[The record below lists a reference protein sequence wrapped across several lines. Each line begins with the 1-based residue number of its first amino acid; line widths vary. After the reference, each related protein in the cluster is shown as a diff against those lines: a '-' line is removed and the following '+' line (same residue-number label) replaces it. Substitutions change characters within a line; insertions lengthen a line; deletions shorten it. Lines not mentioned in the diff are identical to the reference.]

1 MKLRRTLE
9 VRTTRPH
16 RGEPHDVTVA
26 STNTGITLV
35 DTRAAGCHNHG
46 VPGVPASW
54 AKLARLAAAPIG
66 LAVAVGAL
74 LIAAGPGMFTT
85 YAGRSGLAAGLMV
98 AAGLALV
105 LAGLLASQASRTGRA
120 GDLAVLAGLVWFA
133 PVWVGWELG
142 PPLVRSLGMI
152 AAGFAFPLI
161 FYLVL
166 AFPGRRPLGAGT
178 RALAWAV
185 YLEVALAALGLALFR
200 DPYIDPTCWANC
212 TDNVFLVRSL
222 PALAR
227 AVTATDRWFSVV
239 AATMLLAVY
248 AWRLLARRGR
258 ARVVLVPIALPAI
271 VFAAATGAHA
281 IALSL
286 MPLEDPANP
295 AFQLIFDVQSAAVIL
310 LAAGLAGDTVM
321 TMVHRRSVARIV
333 ASLGETP
340 APGSLESALARAL
353 GDPELRVAYWL
364 PDVRRYVDAQGRPV
378 AEPAAAPGRP
388 VTVLMRQDRRVAMV
402 SHAAALPEL
411 EREFGA
417 AVRLGLE
424 NERLQAE
431 ILFQLGEVRASRARI
446 VQAGDAER
454 RQLERNLHDGA
465 QQRILALSYD
475 IRLAHASAE
484 ADADDRTRL
493 LLEHAL
499 ADVQAG
505 LGELRE
511 LAYGIYPAIL
521 TEAGLGPAL
530 ATLAESASIPVEL
543 DDAVQGRYPEVI
555 ETAAYLMVAEAI
567 EDAAGRGAGY
577 AAVTAAHRD
586 GRLTVTV
593 EDDGQA
599 RSASLTE
606 IADRVGALG
615 GILTVEPTRLGVD
628 IPCG

>member
-1 MKLRRTLE
+1 M
-9 VRTTRPH
+9 
-16 RGEPHDVTVA
+16 
-26 STNTGITLV
+26 
-35 DTRAAGCHNHG
+35 DTRTDGCHNHR
-46 VPGVPASW
+46 VPRVSASW
-54 AKLARLAAAPIG
+54 ARLARLAAAPIG
-66 LAVAVGAL
+66 LAVAVSAF
-74 LIAAGPGMFTT
+74 LIAAGSGMFTT
-85 YAGRSGLAAGLMV
+85 YAGRSSLAAGLMV

-105 LAGLLASQASRTGRA
+105 LAGLLASLTSRTGPA
-120 GDLAVLAGLVWFA
+120 GDLAALAGIIWFA

-142 PPLVRSLGMI
+142 PPLVRSFGMI
-152 AAGFAFPLI
+152 AAGFTFPLI
-161 FYLVL
+161 FYVVL
-166 AFPGRRPLGAGT
+166 AFPRGRPPTTGT

-185 YLEVALAALGLALFR
+185 CLEAALVALGLALFR
-200 DPYIDPTCWANC
+200 DPYLDPACWANC

-227 AVTATDRWFSVV
+227 AVTATDRWFTV
-239 AATMLLAVY
+239 AAATALLAVA

-258 ARVVLVPIALPAI
+258 ARVALVPIALPAI
-271 VFAAATGAHA
+271 VFAAAAGAHA

-286 MPLEDPANP
+286 MPLEDPGNP

-310 LAAGLAGDTVM
+310 LAAGLATDAVM
-321 TMVHRRSVARIV
+321 TVVRRRSVARIV

-378 AEPAAAPGRP
+378 AGPAAAPGKL
-388 VTVLMRQDRRVAMV
+388 VTVLMQQDRRVAMV
-402 SHAAALPEL
+402 SHAATLPEL

-417 AVRLGLE
+417 AIRLGLE

-454 RQLERNLHDGA
+454 RRLERNLHDGA

-493 LLEHAL
+493 ILEEAL
-499 ADVQAG
+499 AEVHAD

-511 LAYGIYPAIL
+511 LAHGIYPAIL

-530 ATLAESASIPVEL
+530 ATLADSASIPVEL
-543 DDAVQGRYPEVI
+543 DDAIEDRYPEVV
-555 ETAAYLMVAEAI
+555 ETAAYLVVAEAI

-577 AAVTAAHRD
+577 AAVTAAYRD

-599 RSASLTE
+599 RSASMTE
-606 IADRVGALG
+606 IADRAGALG
-615 GILTVEPTRLGVD
+615 GILTVEPTRLGVE

>member
-1 MKLRRTLE
+1 
-9 VRTTRPH
+9 
-16 RGEPHDVTVA
+16 
-26 STNTGITLV
+26 
-35 DTRAAGCHNHG
+35 
-46 VPGVPASW
+46 VPRVSASW
-54 AKLARLAAAPIG
+54 ARLARLAAAPIG

-74 LIAAGPGMFTT
+74 LIAQGPGMFTT
-85 YAGRSGLAAGLMV
+85 YAGRSGPAAGLMV

-105 LAGLLASQASRTGRA
+105 LAGLLASLTSQAGPA
-120 GDLAVLAGLVWFA
+120 GDLAVLAGIVWFA
-133 PVWVGWELG
+133 PVWVGWEVG
-142 PPLVRSLGMI
+142 PPLVRSIGML
-152 AAGFAFPLI
+152 AAGFVFPLL

-166 AFPGRRPLGAGT
+166 AFPGGRLPATGT

-185 YLEVALAALGLALFR
+185 YLEAALAALGLALFR
-200 DPYIDPTCWANC
+200 DPYLDPTCWANC
-212 TDNVFLVRSL
+212 TDNVFLFRSL

-227 AVTATDRWFSVV
+227 AVTATDRWFTAVV
-239 AATMLLAVY
+239 ATTLLAVC

-258 ARVVLVPIALPAI
+258 ARVMLVPIALPAI

-281 IALSL
+281 IALSQ

-295 AFQLIFDVQSAAVIL
+295 TFQLIFDVQSAAVIL
-310 LAAGLAGDTVM
+310 LAAGLAMDAVM
-321 TMVHRRSVARIV
+321 TVVHRRSVARIV
-333 ASLGETP
+333 ASLGAAP

-364 PDVRRYVDAQGRPV
+364 PDVQRYVDAQGRPV
-378 AEPAAAPGRP
+378 AEPAAAPGRL
-388 VTVLMRQDRRVAMV
+388 VTALMQQDRRVAMV
-402 SHAAALPEL
+402 SHAATLPEL

-417 AVRLGLE
+417 AIRLGLE

-431 ILFQLGEVRASRARI
+431 ILFQLSEVRASRARI

-454 RQLERNLHDGA
+454 RRLERNLHDGA

-484 ADADDRTRL
+484 ADADNRTRL
-493 LLEHAL
+493 FLEQAL
-499 ADVQAG
+499 AEVQAG

-511 LAYGIYPAIL
+511 LAHGIYPAIL

-530 ATLAESASIPVEL
+530 ATLADSASIPVEL
-543 DDAVQGRYPEVI
+543 DDDVQSRYPEVV

-577 AAVTAAHRD
+577 AAVTVAHRD

-593 EDDGQA
+593 KDDGQG
-599 RSASLTE
+599 RTSPMNG
-606 IADRVGALG
+606 IADRVGALD
-615 GILTVEPTRLGVD
+615 GILTIEPTWMGAQ

>member
-54 AKLARLAAAPIG
+54 AKLARLAVAPIG

-152 AAGFAFPLI
+152 AAGFAFPLL

-200 DPYIDPTCWANC
+200 DPYLDPACWANC

-227 AVTATDRWFSVV
+227 AVTATDRWFTAV
-239 AATMLLAVY
+239 AAATLLAVC
-248 AWRLLARRGR
+248 AWRLARRGR
-258 ARVVLVPIALPAI
+258 ARVALVPIALPAI
-271 VFAAATGAHA
+271 VFAAAAGAHA
-281 IALSL
+281 IALSR
-286 MPLEDPANP
+286 MPLEDPGNP
-295 AFQLIFDVQSAAVIL
+295 AYQLIFDVQNAAVIL

-333 ASLGETP
+333 ASLGAAP
-340 APGSLESALARAL
+340 APGSLVPALARAL

-364 PDVRRYVDAQGRPV
+364 PDVRRYIDAQGRPV
-378 AEPAAAPGRP
+378 AEPAAAPGRL
-388 VTVLMRQDRRVAMV
+388 VTVLMRHDRRIAMV
-402 SHAAALPEL
+402 SHAATLPEL

-417 AVRLGLE
+417 AIRLGLE

-431 ILFQLGEVRASRARI
+431 ILFQLSEVRASRTRI
-446 VQAGDAER
+446 VQTGDAGTTPARTEPSRWRPAADPGSLLRHPARTRER
-454 RQLERNLHDGA
+454 RGRRGRPNPAVPGA
-465 QQRILALSYD
+465 G
-475 IRLAHASAE
+475 
-484 ADADDRTRL
+484 ADRR
-493 LLEHAL
+493 
-499 ADVQAG
+499 
-505 LGELRE
+505 
-511 LAYGIYPAIL
+511 
-521 TEAGLGPAL
+521 
-530 ATLAESASIPVEL
+530 
-543 DDAVQGRYPEVI
+543 
-555 ETAAYLMVAEAI
+555 
-567 EDAAGRGAGY
+567 AGRPG
-577 AAVTAAHRD
+577 
-586 GRLTVTV
+586 
-593 EDDGQA
+593 
-599 RSASLTE
+599 
-606 IADRVGALG
+606 
-615 GILTVEPTRLGVD
+615 
-628 IPCG
+628 

>member
-1 MKLRRTLE
+1 M
-9 VRTTRPH
+9 
-16 RGEPHDVTVA
+16 
-26 STNTGITLV
+26 
-35 DTRAAGCHNHG
+35 
-46 VPGVPASW
+46 
-54 AKLARLAAAPIG
+54 
-66 LAVAVGAL
+66 
-74 LIAAGPGMFTT
+74 
-85 YAGRSGLAAGLMV
+85 
-98 AAGLALV
+98 
-105 LAGLLASQASRTGRA
+105 LAGI
-120 GDLAVLAGLVWFA
+120 VWFA
-133 PVWVGWELG
+133 PVWVGWEVG
-142 PPLVRSLGMI
+142 PPLVRSIGML
-152 AAGFAFPLI
+152 AAGFVFPLL

-166 AFPGRRPLGAGT
+166 AFPGGRLPAMGA

-185 YLEVALAALGLALFR
+185 YLEAALAALGLALFR
-200 DPYIDPTCWANC
+200 DPYLDPACWANC

-227 AVTATDRWFSVV
+227 AVTAADRWFTV
-239 AATMLLAVY
+239 AAATTLLAVC

-258 ARVVLVPIALPAI
+258 ARVALVPIVLPAM

-281 IALSL
+281 IALSRI
-286 MPLEDPANP
+286 PLEDPGNR
-295 AFQLIFDVQSAAVIL
+295 AFQLIFDVQNAAVIL
-310 LAAGLAGDTVM
+310 LAAGLAMGAVM
-321 TMVHRRSVARIV
+321 TVVHRRGVARIV
-333 ASLGETP
+333 ASLGAAP

-364 PDVRRYVDAQGRPV
+364 PDVQRYVDAQGRPV
-378 AEPAAAPGRP
+378 AEPAAAPGRL
-388 VTVLMRQDRRVAMV
+388 VTALMQQDRRVAMV
-402 SHAAALPEL
+402 SHAATLPEL

-417 AVRLGLE
+417 AIRLGLE

-446 VQAGDAER
+446 VEAGDAER
-454 RQLERNLHDGA
+454 RRLERNLHDGA

-484 ADADDRTRL
+484 AEADDRARL
-493 LLEHAL
+493 FLEQAL

-511 LAYGIYPAIL
+511 LAHGIYPAIL

-530 ATLAESASIPVEL
+530 ATLADSASIPVEL
-543 DDAVQGRYPEVI
+543 DDAVQDRYPEVV

-577 AAVTAAHRD
+577 AAVTVAHRD

-593 EDDGQA
+593 EDDGQC
-599 RSASLTE
+599 RSASMTE

-615 GILTVEPTRLGVD
+615 GILTVEPTWMGVE

>member
-1 MKLRRTLE
+1 
-9 VRTTRPH
+9 
-16 RGEPHDVTVA
+16 VA
-26 STNTGITLV
+26 STNTGITIV

-54 AKLARLAAAPIG
+54 AKLARLAVAPVG
-66 LAVAVGAL
+66 LAVAVSAL
-74 LIAAGPGMFTT
+74 LIAQGPGMFTT

-105 LAGLLASQASRTGRA
+105 LAGLLASQAAQTGPA

-142 PPLVRSLGMI
+142 PPLVRSIGMI
-152 AAGFAFPLI
+152 AAGFAFPLL
-161 FYLVL
+161 FCLVL
-166 AFPGRRPLGAGT
+166 AFPGRRPLGSGT
-178 RALAWAV
+178 RVLAWAV
-185 YLEVALAALGLALFR
+185 FLEVVLAALGLALFR
-200 DPYIDPTCWANC
+200 APYLDPACWANC
-212 TDNVFLVRSL
+212 SDNVFLVRSL

-227 AVTATDRWFSVV
+227 AVTATDRWFTAV
-239 AATMLLAVY
+239 AAATLLAVC
-248 AWRLLARRGR
+248 ARRLARKGR
-258 ARVVLVPIALPAI
+258 AHVVLAPVTLPAFL
-271 VFAAATGAHA
+271 FAAATGAHA
-281 IALSL
+281 IALSR
-286 MPLEDPANP
+286 MPLEDPGNP
-295 AFQLIFDVQSAAVIL
+295 AFQLIFDVQNAAVIL
-310 LAAGLAGDTVM
+310 LAAGLAGDAVM
-321 TMVHRRSVARIV
+321 TVVHRRGVARIV
-333 ASLGETP
+333 ASLGEAP

-364 PDVRRYVDAQGRPV
+364 PDSRRYVDAEGRPV
-378 AEPAAAPGRP
+378 AEPAAAPGRL
-388 VTVLMRQDRRVAMV
+388 VTTLMQQDRRVAMV

-417 AVRLGLE
+417 AIRLGLE

-431 ILFQLGEVRASRARI
+431 ILCQLGEVRASRARI

-454 RQLERNLHDGA
+454 RRLERNLHDGA
-465 QQRILALSYD
+465 QQRLLALSYD

-484 ADADDRTRL
+484 AEVDDPARL
-493 LLEHAL
+493 LLEQAL
-499 ADVQAG
+499 AAVQTG

-511 LAYGIYPAIL
+511 LAHGIYPAIL

-530 ATLAESASIPVEL
+530 ATLADSAPIAVEL
-543 DDAVQGRYPEVI
+543 DDAVEARYPEVV
-555 ETAAYLMVAEAI
+555 ETAAYLMVAGAI
-567 EDAAGRGAGY
+567 QDAAGRGAAY

-593 EDDGQA
+593 EDDGQD
-599 RSASLTE
+599 RSAAMTE

-615 GILTVEPTRLGVD
+615 GVLTVGPTWMGVE

>member
-1 MKLRRTLE
+1 
-9 VRTTRPH
+9 
-16 RGEPHDVTVA
+16 
-26 STNTGITLV
+26 V
-35 DTRAAGCHNHG
+35 DTQAGGCHNHS
-46 VPGVPASW
+46 VPRVSASW
-54 AKLARLAAAPIG
+54 ARLARLAAAPIG

-74 LIAAGPGMFTT
+74 LITAGPGMFTT

-105 LAGLLASQASRTGRA
+105 LAGLLASLTSQVGPA

-133 PVWVGWELG
+133 PVWVGWEVG
-142 PPLVRSLGMI
+142 PPLVRSIGML
-152 AAGFAFPLI
+152 AAGFVFPLL

-166 AFPGRRPLGAGT
+166 AFPGGRLPATGT

-185 YLEVALAALGLALFR
+185 YLEAALAALGLALFR
-200 DPYIDPTCWANC
+200 DPYLDPACWANC

-227 AVTATDRWFSVV
+227 AVTVTDRWFTV
-239 AATMLLAVY
+239 AAAATLIAVC

-258 ARVVLVPIALPAI
+258 ARVVLVPIVLPAM

-281 IALSL
+281 IALSR
-286 MPLEDPANP
+286 MPVEDPGNP
-295 AFQLIFDVQSAAVIL
+295 AFQLIFDVQNAAVIL
-310 LAAGLAGDTVM
+310 LAAGLAMGAVM
-321 TMVHRRSVARIV
+321 TVVHRRGVARIV
-333 ASLGETP
+333 ASLGEAP

-364 PDVRRYVDAQGRPV
+364 PDVQRYVDGQGRPV
-378 AEPAAAPGRP
+378 AEPAAAPGRL
-388 VTVLMRQDRRVAMV
+388 VTALMQQDRRVAMV
-402 SHAAALPEL
+402 SHAATLPEL

-417 AVRLGLE
+417 AIRLGLE

-431 ILFQLGEVRASRARI
+431 ILFQLSEVRASRARI

-454 RQLERNLHDGA
+454 RRLERNLHDGA

-475 IRLAHASAE
+475 IRLAHAGAE

-493 LLEHAL
+493 FLEQAL
-499 ADVQAG
+499 ADVLAG

-511 LAYGIYPAIL
+511 LAHGIYPAIL

-530 ATLAESASIPVEL
+530 ATLADSASIPVEL
-543 DDAVQGRYPEVI
+543 DDAVQRRYPEVI

-567 EDAAGRGAGY
+567 QDAAGRGAGY
-577 AAVTAAHRD
+577 AAVTVAHRN

-599 RSASLTE
+599 RSASMTE

-615 GILTVEPTRLGVD
+615 GIVTVEPAWMGVE

>member
-1 MKLRRTLE
+1 
-9 VRTTRPH
+9 
-16 RGEPHDVTVA
+16 VA
-26 STNTGITLV
+26 STNTGIFPV
-35 DTRAAGCHNHG
+35 DTQAGGCHNHG
-46 VPGVPASW
+46 VPRVSASW
-54 AKLARLAAAPIG
+54 ARLARLAAAPIG

-74 LIAAGPGMFTT
+74 LIAQGPGMFTT

-105 LAGLLASQASRTGRA
+105 LAGLLASLTSQAGPA
-120 GDLAVLAGLVWFA
+120 GDLAVLAGIVWFA
-133 PVWVGWELG
+133 PVWVGWEVG
-142 PPLVRSLGMI
+142 PPLVRSIGML
-152 AAGFAFPLI
+152 AAGFVFPLL

-166 AFPGRRPLGAGT
+166 AFPGGRLPATGT

-185 YLEVALAALGLALFR
+185 YLEAALAALGLALFR
-200 DPYIDPTCWANC
+200 DPYLDPTCWANC
-212 TDNVFLVRSL
+212 TDNVFLLRSL
-222 PALAR
+222 PSLAR
-227 AVTATDRWFSVV
+227 AVTATDRWFTAVV
-239 AATMLLAVY
+239 ATTLLAVC

-258 ARVVLVPIALPAI
+258 ARVMLVPIALPAI

-281 IALSL
+281 IALSR
-286 MPLEDPANP
+286 MPLEDPGNP
-295 AFQLIFDVQSAAVIL
+295 AFQLIFDVQNSAVIL
-310 LAAGLAGDTVM
+310 LAAGLAMDAVITV
-321 TMVHRRSVARIV
+321 VHRRSVARIV
-333 ASLGETP
+333 ASLGAAP

-364 PDVRRYVDAQGRPV
+364 PDVQRYVDAQGRPV
-378 AEPAAAPGRP
+378 AEPAAAPGRL
-388 VTVLMRQDRRVAMV
+388 VTALMEQDRRVAMV
-402 SHAAALPEL
+402 SHAATLPEL

-417 AVRLGLE
+417 AIRLGLE

-431 ILFQLGEVRASRARI
+431 ILFQLSEVRASRARI

-454 RQLERNLHDGA
+454 RRLERNLHDGA

-484 ADADDRTRL
+484 ADADNRTRL
-493 LLEHAL
+493 FLEQAL
-499 ADVQAG
+499 AEVQAG

-511 LAYGIYPAIL
+511 LAHGIYPAIL

-530 ATLAESASIPVEL
+530 ATLADSASIPVEL
-543 DDAVQGRYPEVI
+543 DDDVQSRYPELV

-577 AAVTAAHRD
+577 AAVTVAHRD

-593 EDDGQA
+593 EDDGQD
-599 RSASLTE
+599 RTSPMSG
-606 IADRVGALG
+606 IADRVGALD
-615 GILTVEPTRLGVD
+615 GILTIEPTRMGAQ

>member
-1 MKLRRTLE
+1 M
-9 VRTTRPH
+9 
-16 RGEPHDVTVA
+16 
-26 STNTGITLV
+26 
-35 DTRAAGCHNHG
+35 
-46 VPGVPASW
+46 
-54 AKLARLAAAPIG
+54 
-66 LAVAVGAL
+66 
-74 LIAAGPGMFTT
+74 
-85 YAGRSGLAAGLMV
+85 
-98 AAGLALV
+98 
-105 LAGLLASQASRTGRA
+105 LAGI
-120 GDLAVLAGLVWFA
+120 VWFA

-142 PPLVRSLGMI
+142 PPLVRSIGMI
-152 AAGFAFPLI
+152 AAGFVFPLI

-166 AFPGRRPLGAGT
+166 AFPGGRPPTTGT

-185 YLEVALAALGLALFR
+185 YLEAALAALGLALFR
-200 DPYIDPTCWANC
+200 DPYLDPACWANC
-212 TDNVFLVRSL
+212 TDNVFLLRSL

-227 AVTATDRWFSVV
+227 AVTATDRWFTV
-239 AATMLLAVY
+239 AAATTLLAVC

-281 IALSL
+281 IALSQ

-310 LAAGLAGDTVM
+310 LAAGLAVDAVM

-333 ASLGETP
+333 ASLGAAP

-378 AEPAAAPGRP
+378 AEPAAAPGRL
-388 VTVLMRQDRRVAMV
+388 VTVLMQQDRRVAMV
-402 SHAAALPEL
+402 SHAATLPEL

-417 AVRLGLE
+417 AIRLGLE

-431 ILFQLGEVRASRARI
+431 ILFQLSEVRASRARI

-454 RQLERNLHDGA
+454 RRLERNLHDGA

-493 LLEHAL
+493 FLEQAL

-505 LGELRE
+505 LAELRE
-511 LAYGIYPAIL
+511 LAHGIYPAIL

-530 ATLAESASIPVEL
+530 ATLADSASIPVEL
-543 DDAVQGRYPEVI
+543 DDAVQERYPEVI

-577 AAVTAAHRD
+577 AAITAAHRD

-593 EDDGQA
+593 EDDGQG
-599 RSASLTE
+599 RSASMTE

>member
-1 MKLRRTLE
+1 M
-9 VRTTRPH
+9 
-16 RGEPHDVTVA
+16 A
-26 STNTGITLV
+26 STNTGIFSV
-35 DTRAAGCHNHG
+35 DTQAGGCHNHG
-46 VPGVPASW
+46 VPRVSASW
-54 AKLARLAAAPIG
+54 ARLARLAAAPIG

-105 LAGLLASQASRTGRA
+105 LAGLLASLTSQAGPA
-120 GDLAVLAGLVWFA
+120 GDLAVLAGIVWFA
-133 PVWVGWELG
+133 PVWIGWEVG
-142 PPLVRSLGMI
+142 PPLVRSIGML
-152 AAGFAFPLI
+152 AAGFVFPLL

-166 AFPGRRPLGAGT
+166 TFPGGRLPSAGT
-178 RALAWAV
+178 RALTWAV
-185 YLEVALAALGLALFR
+185 YLEAALAALGLALFR
-200 DPYIDPTCWANC
+200 DPYLDPVCWANC

-227 AVTATDRWFSVV
+227 AVTATDRWFTV
-239 AATMLLAVY
+239 AAATTLLAVC

-258 ARVVLVPIALPAI
+258 ARVALVPIVLPAM

-281 IALSL
+281 IALSRV
-286 MPLEDPANP
+286 PLEDPGNP
-295 AFQLIFDVQSAAVIL
+295 AFQLIFDVQNAAVIL
-310 LAAGLAGDTVM
+310 LAAGLAMGAVM
-321 TMVHRRSVARIV
+321 TVVHRRGVARIV
-333 ASLGETP
+333 ASLGAAP

-364 PDVRRYVDAQGRPV
+364 PDVQRYVDAQGRPV
-378 AEPAAAPGRP
+378 TEPAAAPGRL
-388 VTVLMRQDRRVAMV
+388 VTVLMQQDRRVAMV
-402 SHAAALPEL
+402 SHAATLPEL

-417 AVRLGLE
+417 AIRLGLE

-446 VQAGDAER
+446 VETGDAER
-454 RQLERNLHDGA
+454 RRLERNLHDGA
-465 QQRILALSYD
+465 QQRLLALSYD

-484 ADADDRTRL
+484 AESDDRARL
-493 LLEHAL
+493 LLEQAL
-499 ADVQAG
+499 TGVHVG

-511 LAYGIYPAIL
+511 LAHGIYPAIL

-530 ATLAESASIPVEL
+530 ATLADSASIPVEL
-543 DDAVQGRYPEVI
+543 DDAVQDRYPEVV

-577 AAVTAAHRD
+577 AAVTVAHRD
-586 GRLTVTV
+586 GHLTVTV
-593 EDDGQA
+593 EDDGQC
-599 RSASLTE
+599 RSASMTE

-615 GILTVEPTRLGVD
+615 GILTVEPTWMGVE

>member
-1 MKLRRTLE
+1 LAR
-9 VRTTRPH
+9 
-16 RGEPHDVTVA
+16 
-26 STNTGITLV
+26 
-35 DTRAAGCHNHG
+35 
-46 VPGVPASW
+46 
-54 AKLARLAAAPIG
+54 LARLAAAPIG
-66 LAVAVGAL
+66 LAIAVGAL
-74 LIAAGPGMFTT
+74 LIAAGPGLFTT

-105 LAGLLASQASRTGRA
+105 LAGLLASQASRMGRA

-133 PVWVGWELG
+133 PAWVGWELG
-142 PPLVRSLGMI
+142 PPFVRSLGMI
-152 AAGFAFPLI
+152 AAGFTFPLI
-161 FYLVL
+161 FYLIL
-166 AFPGRRPLGAGT
+166 AFPGGWPLSAGT

-185 YLEVALAALGLALFR
+185 YLEAALVALGLALFR
-200 DPYIDPTCWANC
+200 DPYLDPACWANC

-227 AVTATDRWFSVV
+227 AVTATDRWFTV
-239 AATMLLAVY
+239 AAATALLAVG
-248 AWRLLARRGR
+248 AWRLLAGRGR
-258 ARVVLVPIALPAI
+258 ARVMLMPIALPAI
-271 VFAAATGAHA
+271 VFAAAVGAHA

-310 LAAGLAGDTVM
+310 LAVGLAGDTVM
-321 TMVHRRSVARIV
+321 TMVHRRGVARIV
-333 ASLGETP
+333 ANLGETP

-378 AEPAAAPGRP
+378 AEPAAAPGRL
-388 VTVLMRQDRRVAMV
+388 VTVLMQQDRRVAMV
-402 SHAAALPEL
+402 SHAASLPEL

-475 IRLAHASAE
+475 IRLAHASAA

-499 ADVQAG
+499 AEVQAG

-511 LAYGIYPAIL
+511 LAHGIYPAIL
-521 TEAGLGPAL
+521 SEAGLGPAL
-530 ATLAESASIPVEL
+530 ATLADSASIPVEL
-543 DDAVQGRYPEVI
+543 DDDAVQGRYPEVI

-577 AAVTAAHRD
+577 AAVTAAYRD

-606 IADRVGALG
+606 IADRARALG
-615 GILTVEPTRLGVD
+615 GILTVEPTRLGVE

>member
-1 MKLRRTLE
+1 M
-9 VRTTRPH
+9 
-16 RGEPHDVTVA
+16 A
-26 STNTGITLV
+26 STNTGIFPV
-35 DTRAAGCHNHG
+35 DTQAGGCHNHG
-46 VPGVPASW
+46 VPRVSASW
-54 AKLARLAAAPIG
+54 ARLARLAAAPIG

-74 LIAAGPGMFTT
+74 LIAQGPGMFTT

-105 LAGLLASQASRTGRA
+105 LAGLLASLTSQAGPA
-120 GDLAVLAGLVWFA
+120 GDLAVLAGIVWFA
-133 PVWVGWELG
+133 PVWVGWEVG
-142 PPLVRSLGMI
+142 PPLVRSIGML
-152 AAGFAFPLI
+152 AAGFVFPLL

-166 AFPGRRPLGAGT
+166 AFPGGRLPATGT

-185 YLEVALAALGLALFR
+185 YLEAALAALGLALFR
-200 DPYIDPTCWANC
+200 DPYLDPTCWANC
-212 TDNVFLVRSL
+212 TDNVFLLRSL

-227 AVTATDRWFSVV
+227 AVTATDRWFTAVV
-239 AATMLLAVY
+239 ATTLLAVC

-258 ARVVLVPIALPAI
+258 ARVMLVPIALPAI

-281 IALSL
+281 IALSR
-286 MPLEDPANP
+286 MPLEDPGNP

-310 LAAGLAGDTVM
+310 LAAGLAMDAVM
-321 TMVHRRSVARIV
+321 TVVHRRSVARIV
-333 ASLGETP
+333 ASLGAAP

-364 PDVRRYVDAQGRPV
+364 PDVQRYVDAQGRPV
-378 AEPAAAPGRP
+378 AEPAAAPGRL
-388 VTVLMRQDRRVAMV
+388 VTALMQQDRRVAMV
-402 SHAAALPEL
+402 SHAATLPEL

-417 AVRLGLE
+417 AIRLGLE

-431 ILFQLGEVRASRARI
+431 ILFQLSEVRASRARI

-454 RQLERNLHDGA
+454 RRLERNLHDGA

-484 ADADDRTRL
+484 ADADNRTRL
-493 LLEHAL
+493 FLEQAL
-499 ADVQAG
+499 AEVQAG

-511 LAYGIYPAIL
+511 LAHGIYPAIL

-530 ATLAESASIPVEL
+530 ATLADSASIPVEL
-543 DDAVQGRYPEVI
+543 DDDVQSRYPEVV

-577 AAVTAAHRD
+577 AAVTVAHRD

-593 EDDGQA
+593 EDDGQG
-599 RSASLTE
+599 RTSPMSG
-606 IADRVGALG
+606 IADRVGALD
-615 GILTVEPTRLGVD
+615 GILTIEPTWMGAQ

>member
-1 MKLRRTLE
+1 
-9 VRTTRPH
+9 
-16 RGEPHDVTVA
+16 VA

-35 DTRAAGCHNHG
+35 DTRAGGCHNHG
-46 VPGVPASW
+46 VPRVLASW
-54 AKLARLAAAPIG
+54 VRPARLAAAPLG

-105 LAGLLASQASRTGRA
+105 LAGLLASQTSRTGRA
-120 GDLAVLAGLVWFA
+120 GDLAMLAGIVWFA

-142 PPLVRSLGMI
+142 PPLVRTIGML
-152 AAGFAFPLI
+152 AAGFAFPLL

-166 AFPGRRPLGAGT
+166 TFPGGRSPSAGT
-178 RALAWAV
+178 RALTWAL
-185 YLEVALAALGLALFR
+185 YLEAALAALGLALFR
-200 DPYIDPTCWANC
+200 DPYLDPACWANC

-227 AVTATDRWFSVV
+227 AVTAADRWFTV
-239 AATMLLAVY
+239 AAATTLLAVC

-258 ARVVLVPIALPAI
+258 ARVVLVPIALPAM

-281 IALSL
+281 IALSR
-286 MPLEDPANP
+286 MPVEDPGNP
-295 AFQLIFDVQSAAVIL
+295 AFQLIFDVQNAAVIL
-310 LAAGLAGDTVM
+310 LAAGLAMDAVM
-321 TMVHRRSVARIV
+321 TVVHRRGVARIV
-333 ASLGETP
+333 ANLGEAP

-364 PDVRRYVDAQGRPV
+364 PDVQSYVDAQGRPV
-378 AEPAAAPGRP
+378 AEPAAAPGRL
-388 VTVLMRQDRRVAMV
+388 VTALMQQDRRVAMV
-402 SHAAALPEL
+402 SHAATLPEL

-417 AVRLGLE
+417 AIRLGLE

-431 ILFQLGEVRASRARI
+431 ILFQLSEVRASRARI

-454 RQLERNLHDGA
+454 RRLERNLHDGA

-493 LLEHAL
+493 FLEQAL

-511 LAYGIYPAIL
+511 LAHGIYPAIL

-530 ATLAESASIPVEL
+530 ATLADSASIPVEL
-543 DDAVQGRYPEVI
+543 DDAVQRRYPEVI

-577 AAVTAAHRD
+577 AAVTVAHRD

-593 EDDGQA
+593 EDDGRDRISPMA
-599 RSASLTE
+599 E
-606 IADRVGALG
+606 IADRVGALD
-615 GILTVEPTRLGVD
+615 GILTVKPTWMGAQ

>member
-1 MKLRRTLE
+1 M
-9 VRTTRPH
+9 
-16 RGEPHDVTVA
+16 A
-26 STNTGITLV
+26 STNTGITVV
-35 DTRAAGCHNHG
+35 DTQAGGCHNHG
-46 VPGVPASW
+46 VPRVDASW
-54 AKLARLAAAPIG
+54 VRPARLVAAPLG
-66 LAVAVGAL
+66 PAVAVGAL

-98 AAGLALV
+98 AAGLGLV
-105 LAGLLASQASRTGRA
+105 LAGLLASQTSRTGRA
-120 GDLAVLAGLVWFA
+120 GDPAVLAGLVWFA

-142 PPLVRSLGMI
+142 PPLVRTIGML
-152 AAGFAFPLI
+152 AAGFAFPLL

-166 AFPGRRPLGAGT
+166 TFPGGRLPSAGT
-178 RALAWAV
+178 RALTWVV
-185 YLEVALAALGLALFR
+185 YLEAALAALGLTLFR
-200 DPYIDPTCWANC
+200 DPYLDPACWANC

-227 AVTATDRWFSVV
+227 TVTATDRWFTV
-239 AATMLLAVY
+239 AAAATLLAMC

-258 ARVVLVPIALPAI
+258 PRVVLVPLVLPAM

-281 IALSL
+281 IALSR
-286 MPLEDPANP
+286 MPLEDPASP
-295 AFQLIFDVQSAAVIL
+295 ALQLIFDVQNAAVIL
-310 LAAGLAGDTVM
+310 LAAGLAMDAVM
-321 TMVHRRSVARIV
+321 TVAHRRSVTRIV
-333 ASLGETP
+333 ASLGAAP

-353 GDPELRVAYWL
+353 GDPQLRVAYWL
-364 PDVRRYVDAQGRPV
+364 PGVQRYVDAQGRPV
-378 AEPAAAPGRP
+378 AEPAAAPGRL
-388 VTVLMRQDRRVAMV
+388 VTVLMQQDRRVAMV

-417 AVRLGLE
+417 AIRLGLE

-431 ILFQLGEVRASRARI
+431 ILFQLSEVRASRARI

-454 RQLERNLHDGA
+454 RRLERNLHDGA
-465 QQRILALSYD
+465 QQRIVALSYD

-493 LLEHAL
+493 LLERAL

-511 LAYGIYPAIL
+511 LAHGIYPAIL

-530 ATLAESASIPVEL
+530 ATFADSASIPVEL
-543 DDAVQGRYPEVI
+543 DDAVQRRYPEMI

-577 AAVTAAHRD
+577 AAVTITHRD

-593 EDDGQA
+593 EDDGQC
-599 RSASLTE
+599 RSASMTE

-615 GILTVEPTRLGVD
+615 GILTVEPTWMGVE

>member
-1 MKLRRTLE
+1 M
-9 VRTTRPH
+9 
-16 RGEPHDVTVA
+16 
-26 STNTGITLV
+26 
-35 DTRAAGCHNHG
+35 DTRAVGCHNHG
-46 VPGVPASW
+46 VPRVVASR
-54 AKLARLAAAPIG
+54 AKLARLVAAPIG
-66 LAVAVGAL
+66 LAVAVSAL

-98 AAGLALV
+98 AAGLTLV

-152 AAGFAFPLI
+152 ATGFAFPLL

-166 AFPGRRPLGAGT
+166 SFPGGRLPSAST

-185 YLEVALAALGLALFR
+185 YLEAVLAVLGLALFR
-200 DPYIDPTCWANC
+200 DPYLDPACWADC
-212 TDNVFLVRSL
+212 SGNVFLVRSL

-227 AVTATDRWFSVV
+227 AVTATDRWFTVT
-239 AATMLLAVY
+239 AATALLAVC

-258 ARVVLVPIALPAI
+258 ARVVLAPIALPAI

-281 IALSL
+281 IAPSQT
-286 MPLEDPANP
+286 LEDPGNL
-295 AFQLIFDVQSAAVIL
+295 AFQLIFDVQNAAVIL
-310 LAAGLAGDTVM
+310 LAAGLAGYAVM
-321 TMVHRRSVARIV
+321 TVVHRRGVARIV
-333 ASLGETP
+333 ASLGEAP
-340 APGSLESALARAL
+340 VPGSLESALARAL

-364 PDVRRYVDAQGRPV
+364 PDVQRYVDAQGRP
-378 AEPAAAPGRP
+378 ATEPAAAPGRL
-388 VTVLMRQDRRVAMV
+388 VTVLMQQDRRVAMV

-417 AVRLGLE
+417 AIRLGLE

-431 ILFQLGEVRASRARI
+431 ILFQLSEVRASRARI
-446 VQAGDAER
+446 VQAGDTER
-454 RQLERNLHDGA
+454 RRLERNLHDGA
-465 QQRILALSYD
+465 QQRLLALSYD

-484 ADADDRTRL
+484 AESDDHARV
-493 LLEHAL
+493 LLEQAL

-511 LAYGIYPAIL
+511 LAHGIYPAIL

-530 ATLAESASIPVEL
+530 ATLADSAPIPVEL
-543 DDAVQGRYPEVI
+543 DDAVRGRYPEVI
-555 ETAAYLMVAEAI
+555 ETAAYLVVAEAI
-567 EDAAGRGAGY
+567 EDAAGRDAGY

-593 EDDGQA
+593 EDDGQG
-599 RSASLTE
+599 RSASMAG

-615 GILTVEPTRLGVD
+615 GILTVEPTRLGVE

>member
-1 MKLRRTLE
+1 M
-9 VRTTRPH
+9 
-16 RGEPHDVTVA
+16 
-26 STNTGITLV
+26 
-35 DTRAAGCHNHG
+35 DTRTSGCHNHR
-46 VPGVPASW
+46 VPRVSASW
-54 AKLARLAAAPIG
+54 ARLARLAAAPIG
-66 LAVAVGAL
+66 LAVAVSAF
-74 LIAAGPGMFTT
+74 LIAAGSGMFTT
-85 YAGRSGLAAGLMV
+85 YAGRSSLAAGLMV

-105 LAGLLASQASRTGRA
+105 LAGLLASLTSRTGPA
-120 GDLAVLAGLVWFA
+120 GDLAVLAGIIWFA

-142 PPLVRSLGMI
+142 PPLVRSVGMI
-152 AAGFAFPLI
+152 AAGFTFPLI
-161 FYLVL
+161 FYVVL
-166 AFPGRRPLGAGT
+166 AFPRGRPPTTGT

-185 YLEVALAALGLALFR
+185 CLEATLVALGLALFR
-200 DPYIDPTCWANC
+200 DPYLDPACWANC

-227 AVTATDRWFSVV
+227 AVTAAARWFTV
-239 AATMLLAVY
+239 AAATTLLALC

-258 ARVVLVPIALPAI
+258 ARVVLMPIVLPAI
-271 VFAAATGAHA
+271 VFAAAAGAHA

-295 AFQLIFDVQSAAVIL
+295 AYQLIFDVQNAALIL
-310 LAAGLAGDTVM
+310 LAAGLATGAVM
-321 TMVHRRSVARIV
+321 TVVHRRGVARIV
-333 ASLGETP
+333 AHLGEAP
-340 APGSLESALARAL
+340 VPGSLESALARAL
-353 GDPELRVAYWL
+353 GDPELSIAYWL
-364 PDVRRYVDAQGRPV
+364 PDVQRYVDAQGRPV
-378 AEPAAAPGRP
+378 AEPAAVPGRL
-388 VTVLMRQDRRVAMV
+388 VTVLMEQDRRVAMV

-417 AVRLGLE
+417 AIRLGLE

-454 RQLERNLHDGA
+454 RRLERNLHDGA

-475 IRLAHASAE
+475 IRLAHASADAE
-484 ADADDRTRL
+484 ADDRTRL
-493 LLEHAL
+493 LLEQAL
-499 ADVQAG
+499 AEVQAG

-511 LAYGIYPAIL
+511 LAHGIYPAIL

-530 ATLAESASIPVEL
+530 ATLADTASIPVEF

-593 EDDGQA
+593 EDDGQG
-599 RSASLTE
+599 RSAPMTG

-615 GILTVEPTRLGVD
+615 GILTVEPTWMGVE

>member
-1 MKLRRTLE
+1 
-9 VRTTRPH
+9 
-16 RGEPHDVTVA
+16 VA
-26 STNTGITLV
+26 STNTGITVV
-35 DTRAAGCHNHG
+35 DTRAGGCHNHG
-46 VPGVPASW
+46 VPRVSASW
-54 AKLARLAAAPIG
+54 VRPARLAAAPLG
-66 LAVAVGAL
+66 PAVAVGAL

-105 LAGLLASQASRTGRA
+105 LAGLLASQTSRTGRA
-120 GDLAVLAGLVWFA
+120 GDLAMLVGLVWFA

-142 PPLVRSLGMI
+142 PPLVRSLGML
-152 AAGFAFPLI
+152 AAGFAFPLL

-166 AFPGRRPLGAGT
+166 TFPGGRPPSAGT
-178 RALAWAV
+178 RALTWAV
-185 YLEVALAALGLALFR
+185 YLEAALVALGLALFR
-200 DPYIDPTCWANC
+200 DPYIDPACWANC

-227 AVTATDRWFSVV
+227 AVTATDRWFTV
-239 AATMLLAVY
+239 AAATTLLAVCT
-248 AWRLLARRGR
+248 WRLLARRGR
-258 ARVVLVPIALPAI
+258 ARVVLMPIVLPAM

-281 IALSL
+281 IALSR
-286 MPLEDPANP
+286 MPLEDPGNP
-295 AFQLIFDVQSAAVIL
+295 AFQLIFDVQNAAVIL
-310 LAAGLAGDTVM
+310 LAAGLAMGAVM
-321 TMVHRRSVARIV
+321 TVVHRRGVARIV
-333 ASLGETP
+333 TSLGEAP

-364 PDVRRYVDAQGRPV
+364 PDVQRYVDAQGRPV
-378 AEPAAAPGRP
+378 AEPAAAPGRL
-388 VTVLMRQDRRVAMV
+388 VTALMQQDRRVAMV
-402 SHAAALPEL
+402 SHAATLPEL

-417 AVRLGLE
+417 AIRLGLE

-431 ILFQLGEVRASRARI
+431 ILFQLSEVRASRARI

-454 RQLERNLHDGA
+454 RRLERNLHDGA

-493 LLEHAL
+493 FLEQAL
-499 ADVQAG
+499 AGVQAG

-511 LAYGIYPAIL
+511 LAHGIYPAIL

-530 ATLAESASIPVEL
+530 ATLADSASIPVEL
-543 DDAVQGRYPEVI
+543 DDAVQRRYPEVI

-577 AAVTAAHRD
+577 AAVTVAHLD

-593 EDDGQA
+593 EDDGQC
-599 RSASLTE
+599 RSASMTE
-606 IADRVGALG
+606 IADRIGALG
-615 GILTVEPTRLGVD
+615 GILTVEPTWMGVE

>member
-1 MKLRRTLE
+1 M
-9 VRTTRPH
+9 
-16 RGEPHDVTVA
+16 
-26 STNTGITLV
+26 
-35 DTRAAGCHNHG
+35 DTRTGGCHNHG
-46 VPGVPASW
+46 VPRVSAPW
-54 AKLARLAAAPIG
+54 ARLARIAAAPTG

-105 LAGLLASQASRTGRA
+105 LAGLLASLTSQAGPA
-120 GDLAVLAGLVWFA
+120 GDLAVLAGIVWFA
-133 PVWVGWELG
+133 PVWVGWEVG
-142 PPLVRSLGMI
+142 PPLVRSIGML
-152 AAGFAFPLI
+152 AAGFVFPLL

-166 AFPGRRPLGAGT
+166 AFPGGRLPAMGT

-185 YLEVALAALGLALFR
+185 YLEAALAVLGLALFR
-200 DPYIDPTCWANC
+200 DPYLDPACWANC

-227 AVTATDRWFSVV
+227 AVTAADRWFTV
-239 AATMLLAVY
+239 AAATTLLAVC

-258 ARVVLVPIALPAI
+258 ARVVLMPIVLPAM

-281 IALSL
+281 IALSRV
-286 MPLEDPANP
+286 PLEDPGNP
-295 AFQLIFDVQSAAVIL
+295 AFQLIFDVQNAAVIL
-310 LAAGLAGDTVM
+310 LAAGLAMGAVM
-321 TMVHRRSVARIV
+321 TVVHRRGVARIV
-333 ASLGETP
+333 ASLGAAP

-364 PDVRRYVDAQGRPV
+364 PDLQSYVDAQGLPV
-378 AEPAAAPGRP
+378 AQPAAAPGRL
-388 VTVLMRQDRRVAMV
+388 VTVLMQQDRRVAVV

-417 AVRLGLE
+417 AIRLGLE

-446 VQAGDAER
+446 VETGDAER
-454 RQLERNLHDGA
+454 RRLERNLHDGA
-465 QQRILALSYD
+465 QQRLLALSYD

-484 ADADDRTRL
+484 AESDDRARL
-493 LLEHAL
+493 LLEQAL
-499 ADVQAG
+499 TGVHVG

-511 LAYGIYPAIL
+511 LAHGIYPAIL

-530 ATLAESASIPVEL
+530 ATLADSASIPVEL
-543 DDAVQGRYPEVI
+543 DDAVQDRYPEVV

-577 AAVTAAHRD
+577 AAVTVAHLD

-593 EDDGQA
+593 EDDGQC
-599 RSASLTE
+599 RSASMTE
-606 IADRVGALG
+606 IADRIGALG
-615 GILTVEPTRLGVD
+615 GILTVEPTWMGVE

>member
-1 MKLRRTLE
+1 
-9 VRTTRPH
+9 
-16 RGEPHDVTVA
+16 
-26 STNTGITLV
+26 
-35 DTRAAGCHNHG
+35 
-46 VPGVPASW
+46 
-54 AKLARLAAAPIG
+54 
-66 LAVAVGAL
+66 
-74 LIAAGPGMFTT
+74 MFTT

-105 LAGLLASQASRTGRA
+105 LAGLLATQAPRTGRA

-133 PVWVGWELG
+133 PVWAGWELG
-142 PPLVRSLGMI
+142 PPLVRSIGMI
-152 AAGFAFPLI
+152 AAGFTFPLI

-166 AFPGRRPLGAGT
+166 AFPGGRPPTTGT

-185 YLEVALAALGLALFR
+185 YLEAALVALGLALFHNPYL
-200 DPYIDPTCWANC
+200 DPACWANC
-212 TDNVFLVRSL
+212 TDNTFLVRSL

-227 AVTATDRWFSVV
+227 AVTATDRWFTAA
-239 AATMLLAVY
+239 AATALLAAG

-258 ARVVLVPIALPAI
+258 ARVVLMPIALPAI

-281 IALSL
+281 IALSV
-286 MPLEDPANP
+286 MPLEDPANL
-295 AFQLIFDVQSAAVIL
+295 AFQLIFDVQSGAVIL
-310 LAAGLAGDTVM
+310 LAAGLAGDAVM
-321 TMVHRRSVARIV
+321 TVVHRRSVARIV

-364 PDVRRYVDAQGRPV
+364 PDVRRYVDAQGGPV
-378 AEPAAAPGRP
+378 AEPAAAPGRL
-388 VTVLMRQDRRVAMV
+388 VTVLMQHDRRVAMV

-454 RQLERNLHDGA
+454 RRLERNLHDGA

-493 LLEHAL
+493 LLEQAL

-511 LAYGIYPAIL
+511 LAHGIYPAIL

-530 ATLAESASIPVEL
+530 ATLADSASIPVEL

-577 AAVTAAHRD
+577 AAVTAAYRD

-606 IADRVGALG
+606 IADRAGALG
-615 GILTVEPTRLGVD
+615 GILTVEPTRLGVE

>member
-1 MKLRRTLE
+1 M
-9 VRTTRPH
+9 
-16 RGEPHDVTVA
+16 A
-26 STNTGITLV
+26 STNTGIIPV
-35 DTRAAGCHNHG
+35 DTRAGGCHNHG
-46 VPGVPASW
+46 VPRVSASW
-54 AKLARLAAAPIG
+54 ARLARLAAAPIG

-74 LIAAGPGMFTT
+74 LIAQGPGMFTT

-105 LAGLLASQASRTGRA
+105 LAGLLASLTSQAGPA
-120 GDLAVLAGLVWFA
+120 GDLAVLAGIVWFA
-133 PVWVGWELG
+133 PVWVGWEVG
-142 PPLVRSLGMI
+142 PPLVRSIGML
-152 AAGFAFPLI
+152 AAGFVFPLL

-166 AFPGRRPLGAGT
+166 AFPGGRLPATGT

-185 YLEVALAALGLALFR
+185 YLEAALAALGLALFR
-200 DPYIDPTCWANC
+200 DPYLDPTCWANC
-212 TDNVFLVRSL
+212 TDNVFLFRSL

-227 AVTATDRWFSVV
+227 AVTATDRWFTAVV
-239 AATMLLAVY
+239 ATTLLAVC

-258 ARVVLVPIALPAI
+258 ARVMLVPIALPAI

-281 IALSL
+281 IALSR
-286 MPLEDPANP
+286 MPLEDPGNP
-295 AFQLIFDVQSAAVIL
+295 AFQLIFDVQNAAVIL
-310 LAAGLAGDTVM
+310 LAAGLAMDAVM
-321 TMVHRRSVARIV
+321 TVVHRRSVARIV
-333 ASLGETP
+333 ASLGAAP

-364 PDVRRYVDAQGRPV
+364 PDVQRYVDAQGRPV
-378 AEPAAAPGRP
+378 AEPAAAPGRL
-388 VTVLMRQDRRVAMV
+388 VTALMQQDRRVAMV
-402 SHAAALPEL
+402 SHAATLPEL

-417 AVRLGLE
+417 AIRLGLE

-431 ILFQLGEVRASRARI
+431 ILFQLSEVRASRARI

-454 RQLERNLHDGA
+454 RRLERNLHDGA

-484 ADADDRTRL
+484 ADADNRTRL
-493 LLEHAL
+493 FLEQAL
-499 ADVQAG
+499 AEVQAG

-511 LAYGIYPAIL
+511 LAHGIYPAIL

-530 ATLAESASIPVEL
+530 ATLADSASIPVEL
-543 DDAVQGRYPEVI
+543 DNDVQSRYPEVV

-577 AAVTAAHRD
+577 AAVTVAHRD

-593 EDDGQA
+593 EDDGQG
-599 RSASLTE
+599 RTSPMSG
-606 IADRVGALG
+606 IADRVGALD
-615 GILTVEPTRLGVD
+615 GILTIEPTWMGAQ

>member
-1 MKLRRTLE
+1 M
-9 VRTTRPH
+9 
-16 RGEPHDVTVA
+16 A
-26 STNTGITLV
+26 STNTGIFPV
-35 DTRAAGCHNHG
+35 DTQAGGCHNHG
-46 VPGVPASW
+46 VPRVSASW
-54 AKLARLAAAPIG
+54 ARLARLAAAPIG

-105 LAGLLASQASRTGRA
+105 LAGLLASLTSQAGPA
-120 GDLAVLAGLVWFA
+120 GDLAVLAGIVWFA
-133 PVWVGWELG
+133 PVWVGWEVG
-142 PPLVRSLGMI
+142 PPLVRSIGML
-152 AAGFAFPLI
+152 AAGFVFPLL

-166 AFPGRRPLGAGT
+166 TFPGGRLPATGT

-185 YLEVALAALGLALFR
+185 YLEAALAALGLALFR
-200 DPYIDPTCWANC
+200 DPYLDPACWANC

-227 AVTATDRWFSVV
+227 AVTAADRWFTV
-239 AATMLLAVY
+239 AAATTLLAVC

-258 ARVVLVPIALPAI
+258 ARVALVPIVLPAM

-281 IALSL
+281 IALSRV
-286 MPLEDPANP
+286 PLEDPGNP
-295 AFQLIFDVQSAAVIL
+295 AFQLIFDVQNAAVIL
-310 LAAGLAGDTVM
+310 LAAGLAMGAVM
-321 TMVHRRSVARIV
+321 TVVHRRSVARIV
-333 ASLGETP
+333 ASLGAAP

-364 PDVRRYVDAQGRPV
+364 PDVQRYVDAQGRPV
-378 AEPAAAPGRP
+378 AEPAAAPGRL
-388 VTVLMRQDRRVAMV
+388 VTVLMQQDRRVAMV
-402 SHAAALPEL
+402 SHAATLPEL

-417 AVRLGLE
+417 AIRLGLE

-446 VQAGDAER
+446 VETGDAER
-454 RQLERNLHDGA
+454 RRLERNLHDGA
-465 QQRILALSYD
+465 QQRLLALSYD

-484 ADADDRTRL
+484 AESDDRARL
-493 LLEHAL
+493 LLEQAL
-499 ADVQAG
+499 TGVHVG

-511 LAYGIYPAIL
+511 LAHGIYPAIL

-530 ATLAESASIPVEL
+530 ATLADSASIPVEL
-543 DDAVQGRYPEVI
+543 DDAVQDRYPEVV

-577 AAVTAAHRD
+577 AAVTVAHLD

-593 EDDGQA
+593 EDDGQC
-599 RSASLTE
+599 RSASMTE

-615 GILTVEPTRLGVD
+615 GILTVEPTWMGVE